1 MIQLRIVFSSFLQL
15 VVVMLGGITALTATA
30 ETIAIIGT
38 GEVAGALGPEFAA
51 IGHEIVYGSRNPD
64 RESVNELVGKTGVMA
79 SATGQREAAQ
89 RGQIV
94 ILAVPWNVVGT
105 TLNTL
110 GDLSGKIVVDPTNP
124 RIVGNDGLRDYVSE
138 TSNAEQ
144 IQTAIPEADVVKA
157 FNTMSWRTMVEP
169 DSTGGPVTVP
179 IVGNDTEAK
188 AVIAALISGIGLE
201 PVDLGPVRYAHVLE
215 GMYYLWGNAAAQGH
229 GFNYYLRPAIAD

>member
-124 RIVGNDGLRDYVSE
+124 RIVGNDGLSDYVSE

>member
-138 TSNAEQ
+138 TSNADM
-144 IQTAIPEADVVKA
+144 IQSPIPEAVVVNA
-157 FNTMSWRTMVEP
+157 FNKMPWRTLVEP